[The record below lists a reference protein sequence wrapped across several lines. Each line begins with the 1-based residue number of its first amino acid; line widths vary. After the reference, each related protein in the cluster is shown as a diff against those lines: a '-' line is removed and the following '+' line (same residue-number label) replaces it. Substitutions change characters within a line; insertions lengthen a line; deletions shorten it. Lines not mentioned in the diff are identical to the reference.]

1 MVRAKFRV
9 QQVASSNNTDEY
21 YNITLYAVTS
31 GSDENKEFFKWTPSG
46 QITINT
52 VNPAAAA
59 QFKEGDE
66 LYVDFIPTSEVF
78 SVVPESTVN

>member
-9 QQVASSNNTDEY
+9 QQVAPSNNTDEY

-31 GSDENKEFFKWTPSG
+31 GSEENKEFFKWTPSG

-66 LYVDFIPTSEVF
+66 LYVDFTSATVIGVEATTEV
-78 SVVPESTVN
+78 VN

>member
-9 QQVASSNNTDEY
+9 QQVAPSNNTDEY

-66 LYVDFIPTSEVF
+66 LYVDFTSATVVGVEAATEV
-78 SVVPESTVN
+78 VN